1 MFFPVMSGYIARYS
15 DIDTLFLVLIGVL
28 LVSTA
33 FVAFYRN
40 LLTLLSS

>member
-1 MFFPVMSGYIARYS
+1 MAFPIMSGYIARYS
-15 DIDTLFLVLIGVL
+15 DIDTLFLVLLLVL

-40 LLTLLSS
+40 TLTLLSS